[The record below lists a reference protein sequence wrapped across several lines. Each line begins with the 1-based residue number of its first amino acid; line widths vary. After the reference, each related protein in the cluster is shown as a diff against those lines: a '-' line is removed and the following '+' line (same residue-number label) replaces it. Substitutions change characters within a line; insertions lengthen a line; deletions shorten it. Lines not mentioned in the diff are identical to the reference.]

1 MSENKRNETTEPKG
15 LRCEIVRDLLPLYHD
30 DVVSEVTKLEIK
42 RHLADCA
49 ECSAELEALNRELPQ
64 DKHMDG
70 SPAKQFRKFFAR
82 LRKKRVIIT
91 ALVSLASAAA
101 AFGGLYFATSVPIR
115 QIPADAI
122 HVHKVYRYDF
132 EQTKNN
138 KKHDTG
144 YYLYMS
150 ADSKYMS
157 GGTTATTRNTD
168 DGGLELVIKCP
179 LIVWD
184 RTNDPDGTV
193 LTEVQSWD
201 CKNTDSYFA
210 INGKKVWTAEEGN
223 DGEVP
228 GYVYDDYLYQYDDG
242 SYGPDCVNSSN
253 IYNINETGK
262 LGETFVYNIGGNVR
276 AWSLDGELLFEGTEK
291 KWKEL
296 YKEKYGE

>member
-1 MSENKRNETTEPKG
+1 MSENKRNETTKPTG

-70 SPAKQFRKFFAR
+70 SPAKQFRQFFAR

-132 EQTKNN
+132 ETLPNGSEEESS
-138 KKHDTG
+138 G
-144 YYLYMS
+144 YFVYFS
-150 ADSKYMS
+150 IDAKYMS
-157 GGTTATTRNTD
+157 GGASANTRKTD
-168 DGGLELVIKCP
+168 DGGLELVYKCP

-184 RTNDPDGTV
+184 RTDDPKGSV
-193 LTEVQSWD
+193 LADAQLWGAQD
-201 CKNTDSYFA
+201 DDSFFA
-210 INGKKVWTAEEGN
+210 INGRKVWNAEEGN

-228 GYVYDDYLYQYDDG
+228 GYVHDEYLYEFDSG
-242 SYGPDCVNSSN
+242 SYGPDAANESM
-253 IYNINETGK
+253 IYRVDESGR
-262 LGETFVYNIGGNVR
+262 LGETFVFSIGGNVR

-291 KWKEL
+291 EWTALNKKQ
-296 YKEKYGE
+296 

>member
-1 MSENKRNETTEPKG
+1 MSENKRNETALK
-15 LRCEIVRDLLPLYHD
+15 CEVVRDLLPLYHD
-30 DVVSEVTKLEIK
+30 GVVSDVTKTEIE
-42 RHLADCA
+42 RHLAWCQPCM
-49 ECSAELEALNRELPQ
+49 EEYELLRKELPVTE
-64 DKHMDG
+64 KPAG
-70 SPAKQFRKFFAR
+70 SSGKRFAGMLKR
-82 LRKKRVIIT
+82 LRKKRIIVT
-91 ALVSLASAAA
+91 AAVSLASVAAVL
-101 AFGGLYFATSVPIR
+101 GGLYFLTSVPIR

-179 LIVWD
+179 MIVWD

-291 KWKEL
+291 EWNKLNKG
-296 YKEKYGE
+296 KYGE

>member
-1 MSENKRNETTEPKG
+1 MSENERKETTLK
-15 LRCEIVRDLLPLYHD
+15 CEIVRDLLPLYHD
-30 DVVSEVTKLEIK
+30 GVVSEVTKLEVTK
-42 RHLADCA
+42 HLA
-49 ECSAELEALNRELPQ
+49 ECSECTAEYDLLSRELPQ
-64 DKHMDG
+64 EKEKDRTPNKGFIKM
-70 SPAKQFRKFFAR
+70 
-82 LRKKRVIIT
+82 LKRERTRRIIT
-91 ALVSLASAAA
+91 TSLISLASVAAVL
-101 AFGGLYFATSVPIR
+101 GGLYFLTSVPIR

-157 GGTTATTRNTD
+157 GGTMATTRNTD

-242 SYGPDCVNSSN
+242 SYGPDCENSSN
-253 IYNINETGK
+253 IYGINETGK

-276 AWSLDGELLFEGTEK
+276 AWSLDGELLFEGTEDE
-291 KWKEL
+291 WNEL
-296 YKEKYGE
+296 NKGKYGK

>member
-1 MSENKRNETTEPKG
+1 MSESKRNETTKTQG

-30 DVVSEVTKLEIK
+30 DVVSEVTKLEVT
-42 RHLADCA
+42 RHLAGCA
-49 ECSAELEALNRELPQ
+49 ECSAEYELLQSELPQ
-64 DKHMDG
+64 EKQSGG
-70 SPAKQFRKFFAR
+70 SPAGSFKRLFGR
-82 LRKKRVIIT
+82 LRKKRIIVT
-91 ALVSLASAAA
+91 AAVSLASMAAVL
-101 AFGGLYFATSVPIR
+101 GGLYFLTSVPIR

-122 HVHKVYRYDF
+122 HVYKVYRYDF

-157 GGTTATTRNTD
+157 GGTTATSRNTE

-242 SYGPDCVNSSN
+242 SYGPDCENSSY
-253 IYNINETGK
+253 IYGINETGK
-262 LGETFVYNIGGNVR
+262 LGETFLYNIGGNVR
-276 AWSLDGELLFEGTEK
+276 AWSLDGELLFEGSEDDWKAATK
-291 KWKEL
+291 K
-296 YKEKYGE
+296 